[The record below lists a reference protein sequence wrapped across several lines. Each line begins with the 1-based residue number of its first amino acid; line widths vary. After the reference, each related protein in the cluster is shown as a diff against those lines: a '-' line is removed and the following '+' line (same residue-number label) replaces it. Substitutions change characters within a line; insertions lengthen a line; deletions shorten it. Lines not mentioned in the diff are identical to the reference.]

1 MAVSRDYLLEVIFLI
16 LTIDEHFTWKFI
28 FLKLIDPASM
38 LGVLLIVN
46 HLCVKLEVETF
57 CQIKNDSGP
66 ENHND
71 PKLFSSRVQNISTQ
85 VSYF

>member
-1 MAVSRDYLLEVIFLI
+1 MAVTRDYLLEVIFLI
-16 LTIDEHFTWKFI
+16 LTIDEHFTWKLLS
-28 FLKLIDPASM
+28 LKLIDLASI

-46 HLCVKLEVETF
+46 HLCVKLKVEIF
-57 CQIKNDSGP
+57 CQIKNNSGP
-66 ENHND
+66 ENHSD